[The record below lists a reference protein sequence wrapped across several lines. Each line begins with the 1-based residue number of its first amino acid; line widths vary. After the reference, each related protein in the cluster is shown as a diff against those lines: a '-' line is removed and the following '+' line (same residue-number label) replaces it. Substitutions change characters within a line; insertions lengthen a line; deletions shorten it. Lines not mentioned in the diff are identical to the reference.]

1 MEATYETL
9 LADIR
14 PGLQQQLEPEEKNKK
29 MVTYI
34 PVNDGW
40 FHYFYC
46 NGCGH
51 KELHMPRKTCPHCGE
66 TILNAISIAPGP
78 ERAAREDEERQIIDD
93 Q

>member
-1 MEATYETL
+1 
-9 LADIR
+9 
-14 PGLQQQLEPEEKNKK
+14 

-34 PVNDGW
+34 PANDGW

-51 KELHMPRKTCPHCGE
+51 KEFHMPRKACPHCGE